1 MSKFEI
7 TLAQV
12 YERYKECNSLEAS
25 MLMGMRNAE
34 ASAAGWGRYRDCQ
47 RFFGNAKKS
56 YKAALNI
63 LQVME
68 NNPKYADKKYLP
80 RLIKEGDEALQI
92 AKGYSMLGLLKS

>member
-7 TLAQV
+7 TLSQV
-12 YERYKECNSLEAS
+12 YERYKECNSLETS
-25 MLMGMRNAE
+25 MLMGMRNGQ
-34 ASAAGWGRYRDCQ
+34 ASAEGWSRYRDCQ

-92 AKGYSMLGLLKS
+92 AKGYSMLGLLKA